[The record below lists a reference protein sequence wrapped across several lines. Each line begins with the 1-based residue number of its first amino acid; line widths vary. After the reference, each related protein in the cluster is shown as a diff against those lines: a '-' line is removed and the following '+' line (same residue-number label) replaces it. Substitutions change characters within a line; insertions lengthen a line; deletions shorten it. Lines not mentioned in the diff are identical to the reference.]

1 MKAYGEVA
9 SSADNPS
16 AASNVWTMLP
26 AVMPSAAA
34 TPGGAA
40 ARQAASQDEE
50 RVLPGSENEDDGRRD
65 EQPVVMNA
73 QHGRHFIRPDGHI
86 GKRRPLLTKKG
97 RVRHETKA
105 AGTGSSPRAWRS
117 TAQCM
122 ASSPRMLAAA
132 FESSRSLNSGT
143 AAR

>member
-1 MKAYGEVA
+1 
-9 SSADNPS
+9 
-16 AASNVWTMLP
+16 MLP

-34 TPGGAA
+34 MPGGAA
-40 ARQAASQDEE
+40 AREAASEDEK
-50 RVLPGSENEDDGRRD
+50 RVLPGREDQDDGRGD
-65 EQPVVMNA
+65 EQPVMVNA
-73 QHGRHFIRPDGHI
+73 EHGRHFIRPAATRKTPHHG
-86 GKRRPLLTKKG
+86 KKG
-97 RVRHETKA
+97 GVRYETKA

-132 FESSRSLNSGT
+132 LESSRSLNSGT